1 MYIIYNLFNKEHI
14 YPMKSRLIPL
24 AATVVATLSLPMFA
38 QMPGAVKQV
47 VGVSTV
53 ENVSN
58 VQSRRYTG
66 QVVAQAEVNVVPRIS
81 GEILKLGF
89 KDGDYVKKGQL
100 LYSIEKT
107 QYEAAVKQAEANIAE
122 CKARLEYAQNSY
134 DRNQTLYEVNAAS
147 KDAMESTKAA
157 VDALKAGLAAA
168 EAGLVTAQENLKYT
182 EITAAIDGL
191 VGVTELTAGNYVTP
205 SSGPLLTIIQMK
217 PIRVRFS
224 ISMADFLSGY
234 GSLTAMKQNAKVALK
249 LSDGSEYSTEGKI
262 EFLNNEANMKTDAVQ
277 VYASFPNTDMKLIP
291 GSTVTVTLSKKTG
304 DAMPAV
310 PPSAIMHDA
319 QESFVYVVGAG
330 NKLERRSVELGD
342 MTKTHQ
348 LIKSGL
354 KVGEKVVYQGT
365 HKVMPGDEIVPAEE
379 QK

>member
-234 GSLTAMKQNAKVALK
+234 GSLTAMKQNAKVSLK

-330 NKLERRSVELGD
+330 NKLERRTVELGD

-379 QK
+379 TK